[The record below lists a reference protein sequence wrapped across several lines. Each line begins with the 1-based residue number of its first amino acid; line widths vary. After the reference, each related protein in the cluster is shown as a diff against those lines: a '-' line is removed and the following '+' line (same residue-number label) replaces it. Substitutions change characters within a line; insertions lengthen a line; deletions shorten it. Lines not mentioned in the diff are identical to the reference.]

1 MEAKKNEKCNKVIT
15 NLEAKDFKVNIGGKS
30 VKVTKAEFHPT
41 TGGYFLEWDEDIIGE
56 LIQHVIT
63 LQKQYNALEKRNNK
77 TARDLKDL
85 IVLNLRVIAVAL

>member
-1 MEAKKNEKCNKVIT
+1 M
-15 NLEAKDFKVNIGGKS
+15 D
-30 VKVTKAEFHPT
+30 
-41 TGGYFLEWDEDIIGE
+41 E

-85 IVLNLRVIAVAL
+85 IDLNLRVIAVAL